1 MGPLKELEPWGRA
14 VLAGLLFL
22 TGCFHP
28 KPAELTRSAPV
39 DFSRLVH
46 FAELSQAAYEDEAAI
61 RRACGE
67 AYEDIHVADIPEV
80 ETRYFLA
87 TSHGLKMQVIAVR
100 GTATLKNALLD
111 ADLVQKY
118 PASAGVRVHRGFART
133 ADAVYAD
140 VKPRLL
146 DGYKVSLT
154 GHSLGGA
161 AAVVLAM
168 YLRAEGR
175 DVAEVVT
182 YGQPKVTDKKGAAR
196 QADLPL
202 LRVAGEKDIV
212 PFLPPSDMIGLY
224 DKYRHLGPEVVL
236 FDGPE
241 YGVAM
246 ERFADAAVIDSF
258 WRQVQD
264 QALPEELKEHF
275 IATYL
280 ERLREKLSGSREAPL
295 EKGGE

>member
-1 MGPLKELEPWGRA
+1 M
-14 VLAGLLFL
+14 AGLLLL

-28 KPAELTRSAPV
+28 KPRGSAGPASV
-39 DFSRLVH
+39 DFGRLVH
-46 FAELSQAAYEDEAAI
+46 FAELSQAAYEDDETVRRVCGAAYDEVHI
-61 RRACGE
+61 
-67 AYEDIHVADIPEV
+67 ADIPAV
-80 ETRYFLA
+80 ESRYFLA
-87 TSHGLKMQVIAVR
+87 TSRGLKTQVIAVR
-100 GTATLKNALLD
+100 GTATLRNALLD
-111 ADLVQKY
+111 ADLVQKR
-118 PASAGVRVHRGFART
+118 PQGAGVRVHRGFART

-146 DGYKVSLT
+146 DGYRISLT

-161 AAVVLAM
+161 AAAVLAM
-168 YLRAEGR
+168 YLRSEGR

-212 PFLPPSDMIGLY
+212 PFLPPSDIVGLH
-224 DKYRHLGPEVVL
+224 DKYRHIGPEVVL

-241 YGVAM
+241 YGVAA

-258 WRQVQD
+258 WRQMQD
-264 QALPEELKEHF
+264 QALPEEIKEHF

-280 ERLREKLSGSREAPL
+280 ERLREKLSGSREVSL